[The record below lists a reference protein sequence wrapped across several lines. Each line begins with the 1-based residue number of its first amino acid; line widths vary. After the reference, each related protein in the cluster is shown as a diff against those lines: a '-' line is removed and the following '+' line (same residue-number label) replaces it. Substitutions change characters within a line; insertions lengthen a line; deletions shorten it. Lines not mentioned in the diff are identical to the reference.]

1 MNVRLIALVLPFL
14 LVTAGCL
21 SVPVQ
26 SDGAGVTITENATT
40 IDVTGTA
47 QVSTDADLA
56 RVFVSVTA
64 RADSADR
71 ARIQVARDVSR
82 MRAALRDGEVPDDS
96 VTTASFRISPRFDTG
111 ERDPQIVGYDA
122 VHTFRIEVAP
132 DRAGEVIDRAVSNGA
147 DEVDGVQFTLRDG
160 TRASLREDALTSA
173 VGAARADADTIATA
187 ADLSI
192 TGVEHVSTSGGF
204 TPVFDARVEQADGG
218 GAVTTLEPGPVTV
231 EATVSVTYTA
241 E

>member
-1 MNVRLIALVLPFL
+1 MNPRLLAIVLPLL
-14 LVTAGCL
+14 LVSAGCL
-21 SVPVQ
+21 STPLQ
-26 SDGAGVTITENATT
+26 SDGPGATTTENATT

-56 RVFVSVTA
+56 LVFVSVTA

-71 ARIQVARDVSR
+71 ARTRVAGDVGR
-82 MRAALRDGEVPDDS
+82 MRSALRDGGVLDDS

-111 ERDPQIVGYDA
+111 ERESQIVGYDA
-122 VHTFRIEVAP
+122 VHAFRIEVPP
-132 DRAGEVIDRAVSNGA
+132 DRAGEVIDLAVSNGA
-147 DEVDGVQFTLRDG
+147 DEVDGVQFTLTDE
-160 TRASLREDALTSA
+160 TRASLREQALTSA
-173 VGAARADADTIATA
+173 VEAARADADTIATA

-192 TGVEHVSTSGGF
+192 TGVKHVSTSGGF
-204 TPVFDARVEQADGG
+204 TPVFDARVEQSGGG
-218 GAVTTLEPGPVTV
+218 GAATILEPGPVTV